1 MSQSILQ
8 EEKVCFLCPRLQNLE
23 QHHIFGGAN
32 RRWSEKYGLKVW
44 LCPRCHRDQKEGVH
58 GNKEIMGIM
67 HRTGQRAFEK
77 EHTREEFMKIFGKNY
92 L

>member
-58 GNKEIMGIM
+58 GNKEIMEIM

>member
-8 EEKVCFLCPRLQNLE
+8 EEKVCFICPRLQNLE

-58 GNKEIMGIM
+58 GNKEIM
-67 HRTGQRAFEK
+67 
-77 EHTREEFMKIFGKNY
+77 KIFGKNY